1 MNQVKKKKPYQQ
13 PQIRV
18 VEVSEAVAML
28 NANSGKGTIGDL
40 NDGGDLNGN
49 PSGNGTIGDLNW
61 SSDNDLGGNAS
72 GGAKAGGVFEDE
84 TSHTNIWDD

>member
-40 NDGGDLNGN
+40 NYGGDLGSNV
-49 PSGNGTIGDLNW
+49 
-61 SSDNDLGGNAS
+61 S
-72 GGAKAGGVFEDE
+72 GGAKENNCLWDEEPLFE
-84 TSHTNIWDD
+84 TSHKNIWDD

>member
-49 PSGNGTIGDLNW
+49 PSGNATIGDLNW
-61 SSDNDLGGNAS
+61 SSENDLGGNAS
-72 GGAKAGGVFEDE
+72 GGAKAGGELESEVPNN
-84 TSHTNIWDD
+84 SIWDD

>member
-40 NDGGDLNGN
+40 NEGGNLGGN
-49 PSGNGTIGDLNW
+49 TTGNGTIGDLDW
-61 SSDNDLGGNAS
+61 EDLGGNAT
-72 GGAKAGGVFEDE
+72 GGAKASGTVETEDIRK
-84 TSHTNIWDD
+84 NVWDD

>member
-40 NDGGDLNGN
+40 NDGGNLGDNT
-49 PSGNGTIGDLNW
+49 SGNGTIGDLNW
-61 SSDNDLGGNAS
+61 DDLGGNAS
-72 GGAKAGGVFEDE
+72 GGAKASGEFEPE
-84 TSHTNIWDD
+84 SSNNSVWDD